1 MKTFA
6 QYISSSILEDN
17 EFDVIVDEIKYGSPT
32 KEQKDRMNKPL
43 KYFSSD
49 ILDMITMGSP
59 PSNSSDLTKKE
70 LFYLLKLIDNRTE
83 EDAEKFDKYDEHFSP
98 HFINYAKENSL
109 DFNEEEIRDI
119 RREAANVI
127 LVSKFHFNRPRPH
140 QLGVMFGTDIRSM
153 DTESGHTPA
162 YPSGHAAQ
170 SRLMAL
176 ILSDRN
182 PDHKEQLIKLAD
194 DVALS
199 RELGGVHYPSDN
211 DFGKKVG
218 DMLFSNLMREDYPM
232 STNGDDDE

>member
-6 QYISSSILEDN
+6 QYISSLSENDN
-17 EFDVIVDEIKYGSPT
+17 DFDIVIDEVKYGSPT
-32 KEQKDRMNKPL
+32 KEQKERMNQPL
-43 KYFSSD
+43 QYFSSD
-49 ILDMITMGSP
+49 VFDLITMGGP

-70 LFYLLKLIDNRTE
+70 LYYLLKIIDNRTE

-98 HFINYAKENSL
+98 HFIEYARENDL
-109 DFNEEEIRDI
+109 DFNEEELKNIRK
-119 RREAANVI
+119 EASNVI

-140 QLGVMFGTDIRSM
+140 QLGVMLGTEIRSM

-176 ILSDRN
+176 ILSDKN
-182 PDHKEQLIKLAD
+182 PDHKEQLMKLAD
-194 DVALS
+194 DIALS
-199 RELGGVHYPSDN
+199 REIGGVHYPSDN

-218 DMLFSNLMREDYPM
+218 DMLYSDLMREDYPM
-232 STNGDDDE
+232 SGQTEQNR